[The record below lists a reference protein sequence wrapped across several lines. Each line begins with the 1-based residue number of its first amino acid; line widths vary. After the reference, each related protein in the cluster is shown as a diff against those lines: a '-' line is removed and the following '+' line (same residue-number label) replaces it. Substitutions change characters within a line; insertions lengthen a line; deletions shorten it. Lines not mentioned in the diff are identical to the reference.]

1 MNKAMLLQLFNAYLV
16 VVDNYQGTLEQ
27 FNEEADDLFEAAS
40 PVCTQL
46 EHAYFDAWCAV
57 TLPNIVKVLPTT
69 MEEAREMV
77 RNIISFV
84 EASE

>member
-16 VVDNYQGTLEQ
+16 VMNDYQGTFEQ

-40 PVCTQL
+40 PVCTPS

-57 TLPNIVKVLPTT
+57 TLPNIVKVMPTT
-69 MEEAREMV
+69 MEEAREAM
-77 RNIISFV
+77 RNIISFL